1 MQADCLG
8 GVGGG
13 GGGGGGLESEA
24 MSLLWNLL
32 AEMMWNCKTSGVVV

>member
-8 GVGGG
+8 LGDV
-13 GGGGGGLESEA
+13 GLESEA
-24 MSLLWNLL
+24 MTLLWNLL